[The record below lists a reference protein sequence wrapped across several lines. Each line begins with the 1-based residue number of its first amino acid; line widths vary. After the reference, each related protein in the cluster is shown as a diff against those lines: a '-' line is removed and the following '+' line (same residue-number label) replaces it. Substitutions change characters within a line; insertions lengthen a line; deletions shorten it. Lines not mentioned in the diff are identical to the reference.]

1 MTRFIKIFAKFPC
14 DLLEMNVRRLG
25 QRKFSK
31 SVSYDFAYPERL
43 YVTYDGGLLFTTEK
57 LRKNQIVN
65 LKNLKL
71 EKIILK
77 DVRYKRNSS
86 DFKNELFVHTFN
98 GSEKFYT
105 CNLKNNLVY
114 YVLGYKDLWEREIHK

>member
-1 MTRFIKIFAKFPC
+1 MQVELNIKNIEEFILSDNFRNF
-14 DLLEMNVRRLG
+14 LMSNTV
-25 QRKFSK
+25 
-31 SVSYDFAYPERL
+31 
-43 YVTYDGGLLFTTEK
+43 
-57 LRKNQIVN
+57 
-65 LKNLKL
+65 
-71 EKIILK
+71 ILK
-77 DVRYKRNSS
+77 DVRYKRNST